1 MRPRNMWLTF
11 KIKKK
16 NKQTMN
22 ISIYNSAFVAYTIIS
37 DSSLE
42 QNDGRN
48 VFQQMSGKKY
58 LHFKEHECGCFSSS
72 L

>member
-1 MRPRNMWLTF
+1 MWFTF

-16 NKQTMN
+16 MK
-22 ISIYNSAFVAYTIIS
+22 ISIYISAFVAYTVIS

-48 VFQQMSGKKY
+48 TFQQVSGKKY